1 MRSAHK
7 ILLWVCT
14 VAILL
19 PLASKPEAAEVYP
32 AKPIVFIVPL
42 EAGAAGD
49 ILSRKLVQ
57 KAATV
62 LGSPI
67 VVVNKP
73 GAGSTIGYR
82 EVYNAPP
89 NGYTIGMATATIVT
103 SKLQGLMPFDY
114 HDLTMLG
121 TFYGVYLNVFGS
133 TKTTRPFKTI
143 AEVIAF
149 AKAHPGEVS
158 VAAGGV
164 GQNDWIGA
172 MAFVSATGINLN
184 IIPQAGTD
192 AMALAQ
198 LAGGHADLAITP
210 LVAARSQVEG
220 GFVRL
225 LAVLGP
231 RRIPYDKNVPTL
243 KEIGYDVGWE
253 SPGNVIGPPK
263 MPKDVVEKLTKV
275 FEAAASDPEYHKFLA
290 GRFADPFVTSP
301 DKIVPNLNER
311 QKLVRGI
318 MEKAGI
324 IKETPK

>member
-1 MRSAHK
+1 MRASNK

-14 VAILL
+14 LAILL
-19 PLASKPEAAEVYP
+19 PLAGRLEAAEAYP

-57 KAATV
+57 KASAF

-73 GAGSTIGYR
+73 GAGSTLGYR
-82 EVYNAPP
+82 EVYNAAP

-121 TFYGVYLNVFGS
+121 TFYGVYLNVYGS
-133 TKTTRPFKTI
+133 TKTKRPFKTI
-143 AEVIAF
+143 EEVISF
-149 AKAHPGEVS
+149 AKTHPGVVS
-158 VAAGGV
+158 IAAGGV

-172 MAFVSATGINLN
+172 MAFVSATGIKLN

-192 AMALAQ
+192 AVALAQ

-220 GFVRL
+220 GYVRL

-243 KEIGYDVGWE
+243 KEVGYDVGWE

-263 MPKDVVEKLTKV
+263 MPKDIVDKLAKA
-275 FEAAASDPEYHKFLA
+275 FEVAANDAEYQQFLQEQ
-290 GRFADPFVTSP
+290 FVTP
-301 DKIVPNLNER
+301 LYLPPEKIVPYLDARRN
-311 QKLVRGI
+311 VARGI
-318 MEKAGI
+318 MGAAGI
-324 IKETPK
+324 LKEK

>member
-1 MRSAHK
+1 MRALNQ

-14 VAILL
+14 LAILL
-19 PLASKPEAAEVYP
+19 PFAGPSQAAETYP

-57 KAATV
+57 KASAV
-62 LGSPI
+62 LGAPI
-67 VVVNKP
+67 AVVNKP

-82 EVYNAPP
+82 EVYNAAP
-89 NGYTIGMATATIVT
+89 NGYTIGMATATIIT

-114 HDLTMLG
+114 HDFTMLG
-121 TFYGVYLNVFGS
+121 TFYGVYLNVWGS
-133 TKTTRPFKTI
+133 TKTNRPFKTI
-143 AEVIAF
+143 EEVIAF

-158 VAAGGV
+158 IAAGGV

-192 AMALAQ
+192 AVALAQ

-210 LVAARSQVEG
+210 LVSARSQIEG
-220 GFVRL
+220 GFVRF

-231 RRIPYDKNVPTL
+231 QRVPYDKSVPTL

-263 MPKDVVEKLTKV
+263 MPKEIVDKLAKA
-275 FEAAASDPEYHKFLA
+275 FEIAANDPEYRQFLQEQY
-290 GRFADPFVTSP
+290 VTP
-301 DKIVPNLNER
+301 LYVPPEKIVPYMD
-311 QKLVRGI
+311 VRRNVAREI
-318 MEKAGI
+318 MSKAGI
-324 IKETPK
+324 LKEK